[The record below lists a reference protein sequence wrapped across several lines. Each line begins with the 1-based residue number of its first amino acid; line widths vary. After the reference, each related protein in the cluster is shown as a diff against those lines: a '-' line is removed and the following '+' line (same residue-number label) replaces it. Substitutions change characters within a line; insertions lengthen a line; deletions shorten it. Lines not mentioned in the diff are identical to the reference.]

1 MRNGKILQVKDKD
14 KVQKKIERNVEI
26 KKQSTIK

>member
-26 KKQSTIK
+26 KKQSTKK